1 MAADLQSQAQALIRT
16 PRALRRLFAHAG
28 LAIAL
33 LLAQLGML
41 GHAYTAH
48 PLQLDAAQAQA
59 AQSAPAGERLK
70 AQHGS
75 DARDSC
81 SLCLAYSVFSG
92 SLPVAYH
99 LDALALPVAA
109 FAQGHAHHAPA
120 YPFVS
125 YASRAPPSLRA

>member
-1 MAADLQSQAQALIRT
+1 MRLSFRT
-16 PRALRRLFAHAG
+16 PRPLRRLLAHAG
-28 LAIAL
+28 LALAL

-59 AQSAPAGERLK
+59 APAAAGERLK

-92 SLPVAYH
+92 SLPVSYH
-99 LDALALPVAA
+99 LDALALPVAV
-109 FAQGHAHHAPA
+109 FTQVHAHRAPA

-125 YASRAPPSLRA
+125 YASRAPPFPRA